1 MMDFIRQSLFHG
13 QTAIQRL
20 RAPGLLSRL
29 STTKPYPNLISASEL
44 NHLRQLASQATPTT
58 LDLNLEV
65 HHRMLGERLSPFA
78 KNGFEFAETRLYQ
91 HGDNVR
97 FINWRR
103 YANSGQLFINSF
115 HEERR
120 PQCWILLDRRASMRF
135 GTQVRLK
142 VTQAATLALFNL
154 FKAQRQQFDIGG
166 IVLDEQS
173 HWYEVKSS
181 STSFQPLIQHI
192 CSACPPLPDHAD
204 DQLAQNLR
212 LLKTRLAPGC
222 LIIVVSDFIDLKQA
236 DLNILSALSSQ
247 HTVST
252 LHIVDPI
259 EKTLPKQGQFQILNA
274 EDDSL
279 IQLNC
284 SNSSSR
290 EYYQTILQARLD
302 NIEQQLK
309 QSKTL
314 YQQVDSTAELLTT
327 SHMAES

>member
-1 MMDFIRQSLFHG
+1 MPGFNW

-20 RAPGLLSRL
+20 RTPTLLARL
-29 STTKPYPNLISASEL
+29 SSSKQYPDLISTHEL
-44 NHLRQLASQATPTT
+44 NRLRQLAAQAIPTS

-65 HHRMLGERLSPFA
+65 HHKMLGEQLSPFA

-103 YANSGQLFINSF
+103 YANTGQLFINRF

-120 PQCWILLDRRASMRF
+120 PQCWILIDRRASMRF
-135 GTQVRLK
+135 GTRVRLK
-142 VTQAATLALFNL
+142 VTQAATLALFHL

-166 IVLDEQS
+166 IVLNEQS

-192 CSACPPLPDHAD
+192 CSACPPLPDRAD

-222 LIIVVSDFIDLKQA
+222 LIIVISDFIDLKHA
-236 DLNILSALSSQ
+236 DLNILNALSSQ

-259 EKTLPKQGQFQILNA
+259 EKTLPTKGQFQILNA

-284 SNSSSR
+284 SNSNSR
-290 EYYQTILQARLD
+290 EHYQNILQTRLD
-302 NIEQQLK
+302 NIEQQLT

-314 YQQVDSTAELLTT
+314 YQQVDSTTELLSTTLNTT
-327 SHMAES
+327 S